1 MHQTKKAQGASAM
14 MMTMILA
21 VEMRMLPGIA
31 EVEIS
36 LRIISLLIFVALLAG
51 SVTAQE
57 PALVPRTE
65 QLDSKTLLVGRE
77 VERPLAGGET
87 HSFNLNL
94 SEGQFVEV
102 RVDQRGIDVLLRLYS
117 PENKRIAEI
126 DSPNSSQGR
135 ETVFALA
142 DRDGSYRLEVTSL
155 SKDVP
160 SGRYAIE
167 MATLRP
173 ANAQDKQRLEAQSA
187 YIEAQQF
194 RAQNNAGAQR
204 NAIQRLESVLPLWR
218 ATDEKLR
225 EAHTLS
231 LIASTQRRLG
241 EQNKALEYWNQAL
254 QLVRTLGDK
263 REEATTLNNIAIVLG
278 DTGEP
283 ARAVES
289 YLGVIALWRQVG
301 DRYAEARVQNNLGL
315 AYNAQGEP
323 RKALEYLNQSLA
335 VWQQV
340 GNVRQSAA
348 TIQNICGVYEVLGDM
363 QQALTGYEKALNS
376 FSMLKDSPKQ
386 AGVLNSIG
394 FIYDLLGE
402 TSKALNYYDQSLK
415 LWHLVGDRQR
425 EAITLT
431 NIGIAHAKL
440 GSGDKALEQY
450 NSALKIQREVGDR
463 RWEAFTLEK
472 LGDLYASQS
481 ELQKASASYEQA
493 LQLRKALGDRW
504 GEANVLNSTGIVQ
517 TKLTAPDKAFEFHKQ
532 ALNLYEAIGDKR
544 GQARAIYGIARAE
557 RDRGNLDEARKQ
569 IELAIAKVEAARSDV
584 SSQNLR
590 TTYLATVENYYEF
603 YIDLL
608 MRFHKARPAE
618 GFDGLALAL
627 SERARA
633 RSLLD
638 RLVESHVEIQQ
649 GVDQALLEK
658 QRLLAEQLNAKA
670 QRRVQLFS
678 KKGGDAQLTA
688 LNNELNDLESQYDQ
702 VQAAIRKASPQYA
715 ALTQPQPLGLKEIQ
729 KQLDTGTVLLEY
741 SLGDE
746 RSYVWVVTQDSL
758 RTLELPKRGEIEPV
772 AKRLYQ
778 TLTARSV
785 VKRLETPAQR
795 QRRISAADVE
805 MSEVNAELSRMI
817 LLPIADELG
826 TTRVVVV
833 ASGALQYVPFAA
845 LSVRGRPLI
854 LDHVVVNLPSASALA
869 VQRTGLAGRKL
880 APRAV
885 AVIADPVFSA
895 ADPRMKSAVA
905 AVAKQPSST
914 AETRIIEHVA
924 DKSTGGLN
932 IRRLPFTRQEAEQ
945 ILSVAPR
952 GGNLKALDFKADRAI
967 ATGGELSNYRYVHF
981 ATHGYVDSERA
992 DYSAVVLSMV
1002 NEAGE
1007 PKDGFLRVHDI
1018 YNLKLPAELVVLSA
1032 CETGLGREYKGEGL
1046 VGLTQGFMYAGARR
1060 VTVSLWNVNDQATAD
1075 LMARFYRGMLREKK
1089 SPADA
1094 LRTAQIEMM
1103 RLTKWRSPY
1112 FWAPFVMQGEWR

>member
-1 MHQTKKAQGASAM
+1 
-14 MMTMILA
+14 
-21 VEMRMLPGIA
+21 MRVGRP

-36 LRIISLLIFVALLAG
+36 LRIISLLMFVVLVAG

-57 PALVPRTE
+57 PALIPRTG
-65 QLDSKTLLVGRE
+65 QSDDKTLSVGRE

-94 SEGQFVEV
+94 SQGQFVEV

-135 ETVFALA
+135 EIVFGLA
-142 DRDGSYRLEVTSL
+142 DRDGSYRLDVTSL
-155 SKDVP
+155 SKEVP
-160 SGRYAIE
+160 AGRYALE
-167 MATLRP
+167 VATLRP
-173 ANAQDKQRLEAQSA
+173 ANAQDKQRLEAQSG

-194 RAQNNAGAQR
+194 RAQQNAAAQR
-204 NAIQRLESVLPLWR
+204 DAIQKLENALPLWR
-218 ATDEKLR
+218 ATGEKLR
-225 EAHTLS
+225 EAHSLS

-241 EQNKALEYWNQAL
+241 QSNTALDYWNQTL
-254 QLVRTLGDK
+254 QLVRSLGDK

-278 DTGEP
+278 ETGDP
-283 ARAVES
+283 GKAVAH
-289 YLGVIALWRQVG
+289 YLQVLALWREIG

-323 RKALEYLNQSLA
+323 RKSLEHLNQSLV
-335 VWQQV
+335 VWNRV
-340 GNVRQSAA
+340 GNVKQAA
-348 TIQNICGVYEVLGDM
+348 VTTHNIGGVYEVLADM
-363 QQALTGYEKALNS
+363 QQALDHYQKALSS
-376 FSMLKDSPKQ
+376 FRSLNDSTNQ
-386 AGVLNSIG
+386 AIEFNSIG
-394 FIYDLLGE
+394 AIHIALGE
-402 TSKALNYYDQSLK
+402 PQKALDYYDQALK
-415 LWHLVGDRQR
+415 LWRVIGNRQQ
-425 EAITLT
+425 EAVTVT
-431 NIGIAHAKL
+431 SIGLAYAKL
-440 GSGDKALEQY
+440 GQGAKALELY
-450 NSALKIQREVGDR
+450 DAALKIQRDVRDR

-493 LQLRKALGDRW
+493 LQLRKTLGDRW
-504 GEANVLNSTGIVQ
+504 GEASVLNSTGMVQ
-517 TKLTAPDKAFEFHKQ
+517 TKLKAPDKAFEFHKQ

-544 GQARAIYGIARAE
+544 GQARAIYGLARAE
-557 RDRGNLDEARKQ
+557 RDRGNLEEARKQ
-569 IELAIAKVEAARSDV
+569 IELALAKVEATRSDV
-584 SSQNLR
+584 TSQNLR

-608 MRFHKARPAE
+608 MQFHKARSTE
-618 GFDGLALAL
+618 GFDALALGL

-638 RLVESHVEIQQ
+638 RLAESHVEIQQ
-649 GVDQALLEK
+649 GVDPSLLEK

-678 KKGGDAQLTA
+678 QKGGEAQLTA
-688 LNNELNDLESQYDQ
+688 LNNELNDLESQSDQ

-715 ALTQPQPLGLKEIQ
+715 ALTQPEPLGLKEIQ
-729 KQLDTGTVLLEY
+729 KQLDPGTVLLEY

-746 RSYVWVVTQDSL
+746 RSYVWVVTQNSV
-758 RTLELPKRGEIEPV
+758 RALELPKRGEIEPV

-785 VKRLETPAQR
+785 ARSLETPAQR
-795 QRRISAADVE
+795 QRRIEEADSE
-805 MSEVNAELSRMI
+805 FSEVNAELSRMI
-817 LLPIADELG
+817 LLPIADDLSAR
-826 TTRVVVV
+826 RVVVV

-880 APRAV
+880 APRSV

-895 ADPRMKSAVA
+895 TDPRMKSVA
-905 AVAKQPSST
+905 RAIAKQPSST

-924 DKSTGGLN
+924 DKSTGGGLN

-1007 PKDGFLRVHDI
+1007 AKDGFLRVHDI

>member
-1 MHQTKKAQGASAM
+1 
-14 MMTMILA
+14 
-21 VEMRMLPGIA
+21 MLPGVLEA
-31 EVEIS
+31 GIS
-36 LRIISLLIFVALLAG
+36 LRIIISLLMFVALVAG
-51 SVTAQE
+51 SVAAQD
-57 PALVPRTE
+57 PAPIPRTE
-65 QLDSKTLLVGRE
+65 QLDDKTLLVGRE
-77 VERPLAGGET
+77 VERPLAGGEA
-87 HSFNLNL
+87 HSFDINL
-94 SEGQFVEV
+94 SQGEFVEV

-117 PENKRIAEI
+117 PDDRRIAEI
-126 DSPNSSQGR
+126 DSPNSSQGQ
-135 ETVFALA
+135 EIVFAEA
-142 DRDGSYRLEVTSL
+142 NFGGRYRLDVTSL
-155 SKDVP
+155 SKEVP
-160 SGRYAIE
+160 AGRYAIK
-167 MATLRP
+167 MSVLRP
-173 ANAQDKQRLEAQSA
+173 ANAQDKQRLEAQRA

-194 RAQNNAGAQR
+194 RAQNNVEAQIK
-204 NAIQRLESVLPLWR
+204 AIEKCEVALPLWQ

-241 EQNKALEYWNQAL
+241 QQNKALDHWNQAL
-254 QLVRTLGDK
+254 QLVRTLADK

-278 DTGEP
+278 ETGEP
-283 ARAVES
+283 ARAVGH
-289 YLGVIALWRQVG
+289 YLRVLALWREAG
-301 DRYAEARVQNNLGL
+301 DNYAEARVQNNLGL

-323 RKALEYLNQSLA
+323 REALEHLNQSLSLWERVRNA
-335 VWQQV
+335 QQ
-340 GNVRQSAA
+340 AA
-348 TIQNICGVYEVLGDM
+348 LTIHNIGGVYEVVGDL
-363 QQALTGYEKALNS
+363 QRALEAYTTALNK
-376 FSMLKDSPKQ
+376 FRLREDSTNQ
-386 AGVLNSIG
+386 ANALNSIG
-394 FIYDLLGE
+394 GIQSLLGE
-402 TSKALNYYDQSLK
+402 SQKALDYYNQSLE
-415 LWHLVGDRQR
+415 LWRRVGDRR
-425 EAITLT
+425 RMAITVT
-431 NIGIAHAKL
+431 NIGLEYAKL
-440 GSGDKALEQY
+440 REPTKALEQY

-481 ELQKASASYEQA
+481 ELSKALASYEQA
-493 LQLRKALGDRW
+493 LQLRKTLGDRW
-504 GEANVLNSTGIVQ
+504 GEASVLNSTG
-517 TKLTAPDKAFEFHKQ
+517 TAHAKLNAADKAFDYHKQ
-532 ALNLYEAIGDKR
+532 ALVLYEAIGDKR

-557 RDRGNLDEARKQ
+557 RDRGNIDDARKQ
-569 IELAIAKVEAARSDV
+569 IELALAKVEATRSDV

-608 MRFHKARPAE
+608 MRFHKSRPTE
-618 GFDGLALAL
+618 GFDGLALGL

-638 RLVESHVEIQQ
+638 RLAESHVEVQQ

-678 KKGGDAQLTA
+678 QKGGDAQLTA

-715 ALTQPQPLGLKEIQ
+715 ALTQPQPVGLKEIQ
-729 KQLDTGTVLLEY
+729 KQLDPGTVLLEY

-758 RTLELPKRGEIEPV
+758 RTLELPKRSEVEPV

-778 TLTARSV
+778 ALTARSV
-785 VKRLETPAQR
+785 AKSLETPAQR
-795 QRRISAADVE
+795 QRRIEAADIE
-805 MSEVNAELSRMI
+805 LSKVNAELSRMI
-817 LLPIADELG
+817 LLPIAGDLSAM
-826 TTRVVVV
+826 RVVVV

-845 LSVRGRPLI
+845 LSVRGRHLI
-854 LDHVVVNLPSASALA
+854 LDHVLVNLPSASALA

-914 AETRIIEHVA
+914 VATRIIEHVA
-924 DKSTGGLN
+924 GKSTGGLN

-1007 PKDGFLRVHDI
+1007 AKDGFLRVHDI

-1075 LMARFYRGMLREKK
+1075 LMARFYRGMLRDKK

>member
-1 MHQTKKAQGASAM
+1 MV
-14 MMTMILA
+14 MILA
-21 VEMRMLPGIA
+21 AEMRMRLGIA

-36 LRIISLLIFVALLAG
+36 LRIISLLMFVALVAG

-57 PALVPRTE
+57 PAPVPRTE
-65 QLDSKTLLVGRE
+65 QLDNKTLFVSRE

-87 HSFNLNL
+87 HSFNINL

-155 SKDVP
+155 SKEVP
-160 SGRYAIE
+160 AGRYAIE

-173 ANAQDKQRLEAQSA
+173 ANAQDKQRLEAQSG

-204 NAIQRLESVLPLWR
+204 NAIQRLENVLPLWR

-241 EQNKALEYWNQAL
+241 QQNKALEYWSQAL

-263 REEATTLNNIAIVLG
+263 REEATTLNNIAIVFG

-289 YLGVIALWRQVG
+289 YLSVIALWRQVG

-315 AYNAQGEP
+315 AYNAEGEP
-323 RKALEYLNQSLA
+323 RKALEHLNQSLA

-363 QQALTGYEKALNS
+363 QQALIGYEKALKS
-376 FSMLKDSPKQ
+376 FSMLKDSAKQ

-394 FIYDLLGE
+394 FIYSLLGE
-402 TSKALNYYDQSLK
+402 TSKALNYYDQSLE

-431 NIGIAHAKL
+431 NIGIAHATL
-440 GSGDKALEQY
+440 GAGAKALQQY

-463 RWEAFTLEK
+463 RWEAFTLEE

-481 ELQKASASYEQA
+481 ELSKALASYEQA

-504 GEANVLNSTGIVQ
+504 GEASVLNGTGMVQ
-517 TKLTAPDKAFEFHKQ
+517 SKLKAPDKAFDFHKQ
-532 ALNLYEAIGDKR
+532 ALSLYEAIGDKR

-569 IELAIAKVEAARSDV
+569 IELALAKVEATRSDV

-608 MRFHKARPAE
+608 MQFHKARPAE
-618 GFDGLALAL
+618 GFDGLALGL

-638 RLVESHVEIQQ
+638 RLAESHVEVQQ
-649 GVDQALLEK
+649 GVDPALLEK
-658 QRLLAEQLNAKA
+658 QRLLAEQLNAKVR
-670 QRRVQLFS
+670 RRVQLVS
-678 KKGGDAQLTA
+678 QKGGDAQLTA

-729 KQLDTGTVLLEY
+729 KQLDPDTILLEY

-746 RSYVWVVTQDSL
+746 RSYVWLVTQNSVKA
-758 RTLELPKRGEIEPV
+758 LELPKRSEIEPV

-785 VKRLETPAQR
+785 TNRLETPEQR
-795 QRRISAADVE
+795 QRRIDAADIE
-805 MSEVNAELSRMI
+805 SSEVNAELSRMI
-817 LLPIADELG
+817 LLPIAGDLSA
-826 TTRVVVV
+826 TRVVVV

-845 LSVRGRPLI
+845 LSTQRITGNRRRTSYRPLI

-895 ADPRMKSAVA
+895 TDPRMKSAG

-924 DKSTGGLN
+924 DKSTGSLN

-945 ILSVAPR
+945 ILAVAPR
-952 GGNLKALDFKADRAI
+952 KGNLKALDFNADRAI
-967 ATGGELSNYRYVHF
+967 ATGGELSKYRYVHF

-992 DYSAVVLSMV
+992 DYSAIVLSMV

-1007 PKDGFLRVHDI
+1007 ARDGFLRVHDI
-1018 YNLKLPAELVVLSA
+1018 YNLKLPAEMVVLSA

-1112 FWAPFVMQGEWR
+1112 FWAAFVMQGEWG

>member
-1 MHQTKKAQGASAM
+1 MAM
-14 MMTMILA
+14 IPA
-21 VEMRMLPGIA
+21 AAMRMLPGIV

-36 LRIISLLIFVALLAG
+36 LRMLSLLMFVALVAG

-57 PALVPRTE
+57 PAPLPRTE
-65 QLDSKTLLVGRE
+65 QLLLVGRE

-94 SEGQFVEV
+94 SAGQFVEV

-126 DSPNSSQGR
+126 DSPNSSQGW

-155 SKDVP
+155 SKEVP
-160 SGRYAIE
+160 AGRYAIE
-167 MATLRP
+167 MATLRTAT
-173 ANAQDKQRLEAQSA
+173 ANDKQRLEAQSA

-204 NAIQRLESVLPLWR
+204 DAIQKLEKALPLWR
-218 ATDEKLR
+218 ATDEKLK

-241 EQNKALEYWNQAL
+241 QQNKALEYWTQAL

-263 REEATTLNNIAIVLG
+263 REEATTLNNIAIVFG

-283 ARAVES
+283 SRAVES

-323 RKALEYLNQSLA
+323 RKALEHLNQSLA

-348 TIQNICGVYEVLGDM
+348 TIQNISGVYEVLGDM
-363 QQALTGYEKALNS
+363 QQALTGYEKAFSS

-402 TSKALNYYDQSLK
+402 TSKALNYYNQSLE
-415 LWHLVGDRQR
+415 LWRLVGDRQR

-463 RWEAFTLEK
+463 RWEALTLEK

-493 LQLRKALGDRW
+493 LQLRKTLGDRW
-504 GEANVLNSTGIVQ
+504 GEASVLNSTGMVQ
-517 TKLTAPDKAFEFHKQ
+517 TRLKAPDKAFEFHKQ
-532 ALNLYEAIGDKR
+532 ALVLYEAIGDKR
-544 GQARAIYGIARAE
+544 GQARAIYGLARAE
-557 RDRGNLDEARKQ
+557 RDRGNLEEARKQ
-569 IELAIAKVEAARSDV
+569 IELALAKVEATRSDV
-584 SSQNLR
+584 TSQNLR

-608 MRFHKARPAE
+608 MQFHKARPTE

-638 RLVESHVEIQQ
+638 RLAESHVEIQQ
-649 GVDQALLEK
+649 GVDPSLLEK

-670 QRRVQLFS
+670 QRRVQLVS
-678 KKGGDAQLTA
+678 QKGSDAQLTA
-688 LNNELNDLESQYDQ
+688 LNNELNDLESQSDQ
-702 VQAAIRKASPQYA
+702 LQAAIRKASPQYA
-715 ALTQPQPLGLKEIQ
+715 ALTRPQPLGLKEIQ
-729 KQLDTGTVLLEY
+729 KQLDPGTVLLEY

-746 RSYVWVVTQDSL
+746 RSYVWVVTPK
-758 RTLELPKRGEIEPV
+758 TVKALELPKRGEIEPV
-772 AKRLYQ
+772 SKRLYQ
-778 TLTARSV
+778 ALTARSV
-785 VKRLETPAQR
+785 ARSLETPAQR
-795 QRRISAADVE
+795 QRRIDDADTE
-805 MSEVNAELSRMI
+805 LSEVNAELSRMI
-817 LLPIADELG
+817 LLPVVEDLSAG
-826 TTRVVVV
+826 RVVVV

-845 LSVRGRPLI
+845 LLVRSGPLI
-854 LDHVVVNLPSASALA
+854 LDHVVVSLPSASALA
-869 VQRTGLAGRKL
+869 VQRTGLAGRKF

-895 ADPRMKSAVA
+895 TDPRMKSAA
-905 AVAKQPSST
+905 RALAKQPT

-924 DKSTGGLN
+924 DKSTGALN

-945 ILSVAPR
+945 ILAVAPR
-952 GGNLKALDFKADRAI
+952 SGNLKALDFKADRSI

-1007 PKDGFLRVHDI
+1007 AKDGFLRVHDI

-1075 LMARFYRGMLREKK
+1075 LMARFYRGMLRDKK